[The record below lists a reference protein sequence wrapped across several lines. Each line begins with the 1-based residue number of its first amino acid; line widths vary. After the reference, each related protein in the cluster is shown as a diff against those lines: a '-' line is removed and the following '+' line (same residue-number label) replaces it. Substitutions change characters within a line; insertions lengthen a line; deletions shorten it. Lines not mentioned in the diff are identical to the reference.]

1 MTTQDQLTKETV
13 VQAMKHYDGL
23 DASSIEVNK
32 VQGIIFLKGTVREE
46 FEKALAE
53 QIAFSLPG
61 VVEVVNNLSIENKT
75 AEKISQAF
83 DTKIEVMMRL
93 NSVAH
98 VRILEPE
105 VDVENGTV
113 ILQGI
118 VDAFWKRAYLGN
130 ILESEFPDIYVENQ
144 LTVVPAQES
153 SFLPEENPVKEPETF
168 HQARAGYQAR
178 AGFQKKRH
186 L

>member
-13 VQAMKHYDGL
+13 MQTLKHYDGL
-23 DASSIEVNK
+23 DASGIEVNK

-75 AEKISQAF
+75 AEKISRDF
-83 DTKIEVMMRL
+83 DTKLEVMMRL
-93 NSVAH
+93 NTTPH
-98 VRILEPE
+98 VKVLEPE
-105 VDVENGTV
+105 VFVENGTV

-130 ILESEFPDIYVENQ
+130 IVESEFPDIYVENQ

-153 SFLPEENPVKEPETF
+153 TFLPKDNPVKEPETF
-168 HQARAGYQAR
+168 HEARAGA
-178 AGFQKKRH
+178 QKKRH

>member
-1 MTTQDQLTKETV
+1 MVTGDKLTKETV
-13 VQAMKHYDGL
+13 IQAMDQYKGL

-46 FEKALAE
+46 FEKDLAE
-53 QIAFSLPG
+53 QIAVSLPG
-61 VVEVVNNLSIENKT
+61 VVEVVNNLSIENKK
-75 AEKISQAF
+75 AEKISRAF
-83 DTKIEVMMRL
+83 DMKIEVMLRL

-98 VRILEPE
+98 VRVLEPE
-105 VDVENGTV
+105 VFVENGTV

-130 ILESEFPDIYVENQ
+130 VLESEFPDIYVENQ
-144 LTVVPAQES
+144 LTVIPAREN

-168 HQARAGYQAR
+168 HQARAGA
-178 AGFQKKRH
+178 QKKRH